1 MRRLV
6 DGSGCL
12 VLAFALALFVAGCDG
27 GGEPG
32 GEGGGEAGTGGMV
45 TGGTGGG
52 SAGTG
57 GDGGTGGTGA
67 AGGAG
72 GTGGTGGAGGTGG
85 VGGTGGDEGCRS
97 HFDCPIET
105 PECTPDGCK
114 PCTTNIVCEGRGY
127 CDMQSGA
134 CVECVE
140 NFHCGQDGECVDNKC
155 VECWRNSDCPSGICG
170 IDGKCQP
177 PRECDDDG
185 HCLAGFVCQRSQNLC
200 WPACDVLNE
209 PECLEGHACSILGVV
224 NGNFASA
231 CVPETGTAASGESCG
246 EDGENLCSVSLVCS
260 SEPAGRFCRTF
271 CDPSSSDC
279 GVEGMECDSVTF
291 EDQTTGSS
299 AEIGVCRPPLRECV
313 SIADCLP
320 DEYCEFGICFPKDPT
335 DGNKGAGEPCTQD
348 DECATGWCLDWGA
361 CSGSCGTADH
371 CADDMGCMRV
381 NFGTGDGQSIPANV
395 CVPKCSKD
403 ADCPNDRACG
413 VFVDASGEGLVTSC
427 LAAAVG
433 TRAAGQACTADAQCR
448 SGVCIGEP
456 NGYCRGTCEDASDCA
471 DPRLECRPIAYSDQ
485 AGMPL
490 GAVLSCA
497 GPSCTKEADCD
508 DWSCQLGTE
517 GDPRVL
523 VHRCEPPGG
532 PKVAGEPCAA
542 HAECRSNFCIG
553 GVGCMEL
560 CENDLDCATGFC
572 LDGIG
577 LMLDN
582 VLYEIATCADL

>member
-1 MRRLV
+1 M
-6 DGSGCL
+6 
-12 VLAFALALFVAGCDG
+12 
-27 GGEPG
+27 
-32 GEGGGEAGTGGMV
+32 
-45 TGGTGGG
+45 
-52 SAGTG
+52 
-57 GDGGTGGTGA
+57 
-67 AGGAG
+67 
-72 GTGGTGGAGGTGG
+72 
-85 VGGTGGDEGCRS
+85 
-97 HFDCPIET
+97 
-105 PECTPDGCK
+105 
-114 PCTTNIVCEGRGY
+114 
-127 CDMQSGA
+127 
-134 CVECVE
+134 
-140 NFHCGQDGECVDNKC
+140 
-155 VECWRNSDCPSGICG
+155 
-170 IDGKCQP
+170 
-177 PRECDDDG
+177 
-185 HCLAGFVCQRSQNLC
+185 
-200 WPACDVLNE
+200 
-209 PECLEGHACSILGVV
+209 
-224 NGNFASA
+224 
-231 CVPETGTAASGESCG
+231 
-246 EDGENLCSVSLVCS
+246 
-260 SEPAGRFCRTF
+260 
-271 CDPSSSDC
+271 
-279 GVEGMECDSVTF
+279 
-291 EDQTTGSS
+291 
-299 AEIGVCRPPLRECV
+299 
-313 SIADCLP
+313 
-320 DEYCEFGICFPKDPT
+320 
-335 DGNKGAGEPCTQD
+335 
-348 DECATGWCLDWGA
+348 
-361 CSGSCGTADH
+361 
-371 CADDMGCMRV
+371 
-381 NFGTGDGQSIPANV
+381 NFGTGDGQTIPANV

-577 LMLDN
+577 LTLDN
-582 VLYEIATCADL
+582 VLYEIATCVDF